1 MCKVESTICACKQQ
15 IKQNVVCL
23 EVVAN
28 LNREKFKYNTIII
41 WFVFIV
47 RNETPMIFI
56 VKYYI

>member
-28 LNREKFKYNTIII
+28 LNREKFKYNTMNL
-41 WFVFIV
+41 VCV
-47 RNETPMIFI
+47 YSL
-56 VKYYI
+56 K